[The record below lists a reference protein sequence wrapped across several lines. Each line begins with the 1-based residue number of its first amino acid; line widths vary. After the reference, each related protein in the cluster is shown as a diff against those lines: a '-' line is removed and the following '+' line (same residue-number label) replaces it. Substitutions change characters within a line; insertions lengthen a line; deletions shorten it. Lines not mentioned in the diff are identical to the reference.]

1 MADIGHPA
9 AAEPLVGVE
18 IVQVGHAL
26 SGAAAELAQIVAGG
40 GAGNQ
45 GHVHG
50 HAAFPQGAGGGDGDV
65 VDTGDML
72 KGAVGRD
79 LQAQTHQLIDE
90 LPPPQ
95 AQEALIGWG
104 TGTAGQLII
113 GQEIEGPGRVMGQ
126 QLRLGGKQHLQHRQ
140 QEHRTG
146 GEGLRIGLFR
156 VEQAAGIVVGIG
168 QPALGRFAGAQ
179 RLQLRAAEGQHVGA
193 AEARAAEQP
202 GKALH
207 IALALDGAE
216 QGVPGG
222 KIVRGGTV
230 GKAATQGQIHLA
242 DTFFVHGK
250 TSCRWYRTR
259 AVSAERRPYTGKMSG
274 MDTAHHN
281 NRTLP
286 RTLSIFRGAFCHR
299 FDTEP

>member
-1 MADIGHPA
+1 MWWTPA
-9 AAEPLVGVE
+9 
-18 IVQVGHAL
+18 I
-26 SGAAAELAQIVAGG
+26 
-40 GAGNQ
+40 
-45 GHVHG
+45 
-50 HAAFPQGAGGGDGDV
+50 
-65 VDTGDML
+65 
-72 KGAVGRD
+72 
-79 LQAQTHQLIDE
+79 

-95 AQEALIGWG
+95 AQEALIGRG

-113 GQEIEGPGRVMGQ
+113 GQEIEGPGRVVGQ

-207 IALALDGAE
+207 IALGLNGAE

-230 GKAATQGQIHLA
+230 GKAAAQGQVHLA

-250 TSCRWYRTR
+250 TSCRWYRTQT
-259 AVSAERRPYTGKMSG
+259 VSAGK
-274 MDTAHHN
+274 A
-281 NRTLP
+281 P
-286 RTLSIFRGAFCHR
+286 VHR
-299 FDTEP
+299 